1 MVTRRV
7 KIPLKNT
14 VGHGRAAGA
23 VQTTQRHKIPI
34 VCEGD
39 KGMEKKKKT
48 RFIVGWLLITAALLA
63 GSLLV
68 PGHGKSESVQ
78 EAMRDAVLH
87 GTNRVSLFGLK
98 DVNPAYIS
106 SLVVVGVILLTA
118 LLLRLFVIPR
128 FKMVPGKLQMVVE
141 TVVGMFDGL
150 AKGNSPHRNGFL
162 GAYVFGAGVYIFIGT
177 LFELFGFQTVTTA
190 GHSIALPAPMSD
202 VNAAISLGCLS
213 YGVILVGG
221 IVANGAKGAGQ
232 ALKDFSLPL
241 SMSFRLFGALLS
253 GLLVTE
259 LVYYYINMSFVLP
272 VIIAVLFTMLHALI
286 QAYVLTMLTSMFYGE
301 VTEKHP
307 PKPKKAKKIKT
318 KAVNTVNN

>member
-1 MVTRRV
+1 
-7 KIPLKNT
+7 
-14 VGHGRAAGA
+14 
-23 VQTTQRHKIPI
+23 
-34 VCEGD
+34 
-39 KGMEKKKKT
+39 MEKRKKT
-48 RFIVGWLLITAALLA
+48 RFIVVWLLITAAFLA

-87 GTNRVSLFGLK
+87 GTNRISLFGLK
-98 DVNPAYIS
+98 DANPAYIS
-106 SLVVVGVILLTA
+106 SLVVVGIILVAA

-128 FKMVPGKLQMVVE
+128 FKLVPGKLQLVLE
-141 TVVGMFDGL
+141 TVVGLFDGM
-150 AKGNSPHRNGFL
+150 AKGNSPHRNKFL
-162 GAYVFGAGVYIFIGT
+162 GAYIFGAGVYIFIGT
-177 LFELFGFQTVTTA
+177 LFELFGFQTITTG
-190 GHSIALPAPMSD
+190 GHTIALPAPLSD

-221 IVANGAKGAGQ
+221 IVANGAKGAGK

-259 LVYYYINMSFVLP
+259 LVYYYVTMSFVLP

-286 QAYVLTMLTSMFYGE
+286 QAYVLTTLTSMFYGE
-301 VTEKHP
+301 ATEKHEA
-307 PKPKKAKKIKT
+307 KPKAKKVKKIKT
-318 KAVNTVNN
+318 ANN

>member
-1 MVTRRV
+1 
-7 KIPLKNT
+7 
-14 VGHGRAAGA
+14 
-23 VQTTQRHKIPI
+23 
-34 VCEGD
+34 
-39 KGMEKKKKT
+39 MEKKKKT
-48 RFIVGWLLITAALLA
+48 RFLVGWLLITAALLA

-150 AKGNSPHRNGFL
+150 AKSNSPHRNGFL

-190 GHSIALPAPMSD
+190 GHSIALPAPLSD

-232 ALKDFSLPL
+232 ALKDVSLPL

>member
-1 MVTRRV
+1 M
-7 KIPLKNT
+7 
-14 VGHGRAAGA
+14 G
-23 VQTTQRHKIPI
+23 
-34 VCEGD
+34 
-39 KGMEKKKKT
+39 KKEKT
-48 RFIVGWLLITAALLA
+48 RFLIVWLIITLVFLV
-63 GSLLV
+63 GSFVV
-68 PGHGKSESVQ
+68 PSPEKSETVKVM
-78 EAMRDAVLH
+78 MRDAVLH
-87 GTNRVSLFGLK
+87 EENRCSFFGLMS
-98 DVNPAYIS
+98 VSPAMIS
-106 SLVVVGVILLTA
+106 AMVVSGCLLLAA
-118 LLLRLFVIPR
+118 LLIRIFAIPR

-190 GHSIALPAPMSD
+190 GHSIALPAPLSD

-259 LVYYYINMSFVLP
+259 LVYYYINMSFVLT

-307 PKPKKAKKIKT
+307 PKPKKAKKT
-318 KAVNTVNN
+318 KQKLSIL